1 MCASV
6 VPPSPLCLVEDVA
19 TARNAEE
26 PIHSPWLIGMGERL
40 LASGEHADH
49 VAAWTTDF
57 MAAGQLLACHV
68 AQAVRD
74 LDLLPAPMVFRPAEE
89 QGWGIGAC
97 ICCVIPPWPQ
107 SATAEEQGWGIGA
120 CIPSQSTSWSI
131 PL

>member
-6 VPPSPLCLVEDVA
+6 VPPSPLYLVEDVA

-49 VAAWTTDF
+49 VVAWTSDF

-74 LDLLPAPMVFRPAEE
+74 LDLLPAPMVLRP
-89 QGWGIGAC
+89 
-97 ICCVIPPWPQ
+97 
-107 SATAEEQGWGIGA
+107 AEEQGWGIGA